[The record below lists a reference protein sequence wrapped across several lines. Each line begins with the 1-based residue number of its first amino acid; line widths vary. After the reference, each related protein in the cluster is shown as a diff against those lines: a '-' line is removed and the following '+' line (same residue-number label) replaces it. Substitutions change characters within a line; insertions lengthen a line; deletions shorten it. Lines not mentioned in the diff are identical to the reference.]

1 MQTLKKRIIA
11 SHIKIKTKMK
21 VKNLLLAGLAVAA
34 MTACSNDEIIDNDGI
49 QTKGENAA
57 MQINFQ
63 FPTTRVVSDGGTNAG
78 IDIEYAATEIT
89 AVLEYTETN
98 KRIVVKGLTF
108 GQQTESGARIYSTE
122 KFQVEAGNNVK
133 VYAFINPIM
142 EIPTTGL
149 ENLKVGK
156 QKLPSEGLDY
166 IAETIAKSGNFMMSN
181 VNGEP
186 TVIKAIV
193 GGTDTNTANIS
204 VERIS
209 AKLTEETKRSI
220 DNKYELT
227 TPTFVGP
234 KVYVQILSH
243 TYTNLA
249 DDSYVLGGRNAA
261 WSSFLHPYKTGE
273 VSETDYRWLNATG
286 TTYVLENLGSE
297 WNTATS
303 TSVLYQGQVF
313 FENDGNQEIAG
324 TFYSRPKLQ
333 SDGET
338 WKVQIYK
345 NWEELCADVDLTGI
359 GENDDVALANRS
371 IMRYAGGK
379 CYYQAPIE
387 HFGVGANIA
396 RNNWY
401 QLKVTSIADLGYPKP
416 VPPTPENETKLM
428 MSVTIAPWTIHIN
441 NVGL

>member
-49 QTKGENAA
+49 QTNGENAA

-379 CYYQAPIE
+379 
-387 HFGVGANIA
+387 
-396 RNNWY
+396 
-401 QLKVTSIADLGYPKP
+401 
-416 VPPTPENETKLM
+416 
-428 MSVTIAPWTIHIN
+428 
-441 NVGL
+441 